1 MGTSAIFLI
10 LLGPFMAKKK
20 QNKSKKE
27 LKKKK
32 ASPGTSKATVKLVKK
47 EKKKTAKK
55 SEKKEKKPVAS
66 KISSPEKHEIWK
78 KNFILAGIV
87 ILLVLL
93 NLGIY
98 LAKHRQKQILPTR
111 NVTTTPA
118 TLENSNQNNQPEAQ
132 KDETESD
139 KEIQTLLKEQEMG
152 NWKTYQNR
160 VYGFQIKYPDD
171 WPDPTVSGPQNGFK
185 YRAKISF
192 RANQEEGKNPNGF
205 DIDIYR
211 SLRTNAKPKPNYSDN
226 LSLKDSAES
235 NFENCKSLEI
245 FSIGTA
251 EYPALQIKA
260 LSDDPCFK
268 EAYFFSLQK
277 GFNIFDFIPI
287 PGSGIGYSGY
297 DGEKVVGE
305 EFPDFYRILSTFGF
319 RLVRQTSQQTNN
331 PATKPIAK
339 PVQLKV
345 EVPRVSRGI
354 RCPEKIQ
361 HPHSSNTK
369 GKHVDEDCCPDPDEY
384 PKAGCAYSA
393 HDYSILKKK

>member
-1 MGTSAIFLI
+1 
-10 LLGPFMAKKK
+10 MAKKK
-20 QNKSKKE
+20 QNKSKNKRKKE

-32 ASPGTSKATVKLVKK
+32 ASPGTSKETVKLAKK

-55 SEKKEKKPVAS
+55 SEKKEKKQVAS

-98 LAKHRQKQILPTR
+98 LAKHRQKPIPPTR
-111 NVTTTPA
+111 NVTTSA
-118 TLENSNQNNQPEAQ
+118 ISENSNQNNQPEAQ

-192 RANQEEGKNPNGF
+192 RANQEEGKNSNGF

-226 LSLKDSAES
+226 LSLKDSAEP

-251 EYPALQIKA
+251 EYPALQVKA

-277 GFNIFDFIPI
+277 GFNIFDFVPI